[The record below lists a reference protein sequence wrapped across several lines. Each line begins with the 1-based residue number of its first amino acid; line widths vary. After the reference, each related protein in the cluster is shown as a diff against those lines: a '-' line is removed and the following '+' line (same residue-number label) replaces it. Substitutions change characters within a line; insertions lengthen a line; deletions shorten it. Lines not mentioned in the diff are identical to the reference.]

1 MLRAARPTAARID
14 SLSDSFRA
22 PFRSPARL
30 ASLPTLVLLLALG
43 TFAREPAPPA
53 SDAAR
58 LVRLLGSDDFN
69 EREEAMRRLD
79 QLGADALDAVRAGL
93 KSDDPEV
100 VRRCQELL
108 RQIER
113 RLGNERTLT
122 PTLVELEARDQP
134 LDSVLEVL
142 SRQVRWPVVL
152 GGNRPEEWAQR
163 RVTVATGGKV
173 PFWEA
178 VLKVCEAADLRV
190 AVANGV
196 LAPGATPYLGRP
208 RPGVRTAPP
217 HAALVLEPRGES
229 RRRPAAVHGAV
240 LIEAVPF
247 PRDTPPGLASVLL
260 QVWPEPR
267 LRWEETTTARVVK
280 AVEPDGSLLA
290 ADYLPADS
298 SDVRRTADGLVLVRN
313 ADGSVT
319 LLRETGDAFLS
330 PAAFRPHPWQA
341 VVRFKSAREP
351 PAVARELSA
360 VVVGIARTGM
370 EPLCRVTDLKP
381 NQTVTAS
388 GPGGTE
394 LRFTYS
400 PSSDTAW
407 TARAEISYVA
417 TDVRLAGVNDDL
429 PGVRVGEFG
438 GNSTASGLL
447 LTDAD
452 GRPFVLGL
460 LTGASSGDPTG
471 KRIGVILNLS
481 FEPGRRV
488 PQAVTLWGS
497 YRKPVEVAARLRDVP
512 LTGGK

>member
-1 MLRAARPTAARID
+1 M
-14 SLSDSFRA
+14 
-22 PFRSPARL
+22 
-30 ASLPTLVLLLALG
+30 LLLACAAL
-43 TFAREPAPPA
+43 AREPAPPA

-69 EREEAMRRLD
+69 EREEAMKRLD
-79 QLGADALDAVRAGL
+79 ELGADALDAVRAGL

-113 RLGNERTLT
+113 RVGNDRTLT

-134 LDSVLEVL
+134 LDGVLEAL
-142 SRQVRWPVVL
+142 SRQARWSVVL
-152 GGNRPEEWAQR
+152 GGTRPEEWAQR

-178 VLKVCEAADLRV
+178 VLKVCEAADLQV

-196 LAPGATPYLGRP
+196 LAPGAMPYLGRP
-208 RPGVRTAPP
+208 RPGVRVAPP
-217 HAALVLEPRGES
+217 HAALVLEPRGEAK
-229 RRRPAAVHGAV
+229 RRPAAVHGAA

-247 PRDTPPGLASVLL
+247 PRDTAPGLASVLL

-267 LRWEETTTARVVK
+267 LRWEETTAARVVK

-290 ADYLPADS
+290 AEHLPAGS
-298 SDVRRTADGLVLVRN
+298 SDVPRTADGLVLVRN

-319 LLRETGDAFLS
+319 LLRDTGDAFQL
-330 PAAFRPHPWQA
+330 PGAFRPHPWQA
-341 VVRFKSAREP
+341 VVRFKSARER

-360 VVVGIARTGM
+360 VVVGIARSGM

-400 PSSDTAW
+400 PGPDTAW
-407 TARAEISYVA
+407 TARAEITYVA
-417 TDVRLAGVNDDL
+417 ADVRLAGVNDEL
-429 PGVRVGEFG
+429 PGVRVGESG

-452 GRPFVLGL
+452 GRPFALGL
-460 LTGASSGDPTG
+460 LTGVSSGDATG

-488 PQAVTLWGS
+488 PQTVTLWGS